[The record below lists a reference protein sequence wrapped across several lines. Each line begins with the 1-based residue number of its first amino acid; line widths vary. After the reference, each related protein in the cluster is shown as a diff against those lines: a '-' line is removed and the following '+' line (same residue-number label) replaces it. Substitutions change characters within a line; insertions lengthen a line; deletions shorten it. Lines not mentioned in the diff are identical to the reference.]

1 MIRTLLTSVA
11 ALGLATA
18 PALAETFVICGE
30 TVWTGTAQGVIENGI
45 VVIEDDRIVSVGGA
59 GTEVPDGA
67 TEITAAWVTPGLIAA
82 FSQTGLVEVDAED
95 STNDTAAAMSGFS
108 AALNAAD
115 GFNPDATAIDVTR
128 IEGFTRLVVAP
139 DTGNSLFAGQG
150 FVADASGDLDT
161 ELDEKVFAFIKL
173 GEAGAGLAGGSRQSA
188 MTLLRA
194 ALDDARSY
202 PARYITQND
211 GAVLNRVDA
220 QALAPAAR
228 GQQLILVQAS
238 RASDLNA
245 IMDLAEDEPSLNFVI
260 VGADEAWRVAPR
272 LAETGI
278 PVIIDAFSNLP
289 ASFEK
294 LAATS
299 ENAARLAEAGAT
311 FAIANVGDGSHQ
323 ARLATQ
329 LAGNAVANGLSFD
342 DAMIALTSAPA
353 DIFGL
358 TGFGRLAPGAHADVV
373 AWDGDPLEI
382 VSSPVAVII
391 DGEQQSMESR
401 QTRLRD
407 RYLNLDESERPHAYT
422 RP

>member
-11 ALGLATA
+11 VLGLATA
-18 PALAETFVICGE
+18 PAFADTIVVRGE
-30 TVWTGTAQGVIENGI
+30 TVWTGTAQGTIENGV
-45 VVIEDDRIVSVGGA
+45 VVIEDNRIVTVGGA
-59 GTEVPDGA
+59 GTEVPEGA
-67 TEITAAWVTPGLIAA
+67 TEISAAWVTPGLVAS
-82 FSQTGLVEVDAED
+82 FSQTGLVEVGAED
-95 STNDTAAAMSGFS
+95 STNDAQAAMSKFS

-128 IEGFTRLVVAP
+128 IEGFTRLVVSP
-139 DTGNSLFAGQG
+139 DTGNTLFAGQG
-150 FVADASGDLDT
+150 FIADASGDLDT
-161 ELDEKVFAFIKL
+161 DIEDRAFTFIRL

-188 MTLLRA
+188 MAVLRA

-228 GQQLILVQAS
+228 GQQPILIQAS

-245 IMDLAEDEPSLNFVI
+245 IMDLAEEEPSLDLVI
-260 VGADEAWRVAPR
+260 VGAQEAWRVAPR
-272 LAETGI
+272 LAELEI
-278 PVIIDAFSNLP
+278 PVIINPFDNLP
-289 ASFEK
+289 ASFES

-299 ENAARLAEAGAT
+299 ENAARLADAGVT
-311 FAIANVGDGSHQ
+311 FAIANIGDGSHQ

-342 DAMIALTSAPA
+342 DALAALTSAPA
-353 DIFGL
+353 DMFGM

-373 AWDGDPLEI
+373 AWDGDPLEV
-382 VSSPVAVII
+382 VSGPVAVII
-391 DGEQQSMESR
+391 DGERQSLESR

-407 RYLNLDESERPHAYT
+407 RYLSLDESERPRAYT

>member
-11 ALGLATA
+11 VLGLGTA
-18 PALAETFVICGE
+18 PATAETLIIRGD
-30 TVWTGTAQGVIENGI
+30 TVWTGTAQGVIENGV
-45 VVIEDDRIVSVGGA
+45 VVIEDDRIVTVGGS
-59 GTEVPDGA
+59 GTDVPDGA
-67 TEITAAWVTPGLIAA
+67 PEISAEWVTPGLIASFA
-82 FSQTGLVEVDAED
+82 RTGLVEVGAED
-95 STNDTAAAMSGFS
+95 STNDTAAAMSPFS

-128 IEGFTRLVVAP
+128 IEGFTRLVVVP
-139 DTGNSLFAGQG
+139 NTGNALFAGQG
-150 FVADASGDLDT
+150 FVADTSGNLDT
-161 ELDEKVFAFIKL
+161 ETQDKAFTFIKL

-188 MTLLRA
+188 MALLRA

-220 QALAPAAR
+220 QALSSAAR
-228 GQQLILVQAS
+228 GQQLILVEAS

-245 IMDLAEDEPSLNFVI
+245 IMDLAEDDPALKFVI

-272 LAETGI
+272 LAELNI
-278 PVIIDAFSNLP
+278 PVIINAFSNLP

-299 ENAARLAEAGAT
+299 ENAARLADAGVT
-311 FAIANVGDGSHQ
+311 FAIANVGDSSHQ

-342 DAMIALTSAPA
+342 EALTALTSAPA

-358 TGFGRLAPGAHADVV
+358 TGYGRLAPGAHADVV
-373 AWDGDPLEI
+373 AWDGDPLEVI
-382 VSSPVAVII
+382 SGPVAVII

-401 QTRLRD
+401 QTRMRD
-407 RYLNLDESERPHAYT
+407 RYLSLDETERPRAYT